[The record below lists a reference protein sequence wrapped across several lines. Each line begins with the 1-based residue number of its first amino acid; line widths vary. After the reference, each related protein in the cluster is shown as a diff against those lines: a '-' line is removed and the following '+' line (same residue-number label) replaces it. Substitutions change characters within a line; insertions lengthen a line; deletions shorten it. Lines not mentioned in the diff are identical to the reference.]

1 MIKKYLPKNLLGRSL
16 LIIVVPLILLQLV
29 SGTIFYETHW
39 DKVATRLARGV
50 AGDVAAI
57 TNLIQNYPSP
67 EERSKLFKI
76 ASDNMGF
83 AVQFKQN
90 VFLKNLAH
98 KGSGLTLRM
107 LDRAMQERIF
117 FPYRIDTISINRGV
131 IIDVQCPKGVL
142 NIITSR
148 KRLFS
153 STVYVFVLWMIGTSL
168 ILFGVATIFM
178 RNQVKPIRRLASAAE
193 NLSETS

>member
-1 MIKKYLPKNLLGRSL
+1 
-16 LIIVVPLILLQLV
+16 
-29 SGTIFYETHW
+29 
-39 DKVATRLARGV
+39 
-50 AGDVAAI
+50 
-57 TNLIQNYPSP
+57 
-67 EERSKLFKI
+67 
-76 ASDNMGF
+76 MGF

-107 LDRAMQERIF
+107 LDRAMQENF
-117 FPYRIDTISINRGV
+117 FPVQDRYNSINRGV

-193 NLSETS
+193 NFARVVTTPGFKPEGANEVRQAAQAFIAMRERILAQIKQRTDMLSGVSHDLRTPYKDAFRIRND